1 MTCAPEINKMSINY
15 ETDKLHDQGVIMY
28 QNFSNEELRKKVI
41 GLERDVERTYVLQR
55 ELDHLRSRYEKDMI
69 DNKLIIERLKAS
81 VDDSLRYRPP
91 VDDRHMYDKHTVDI
105 LAGGP
110 PKTEVII
117 RNDPGLIDKC
127 DTLTR
132 QCHSISEENNLLVL
146 RVQEATGEIDRLRS
160 LLERLRNSDRQY
172 LESCSKG
179 ISCKNCE
186 GRKKTNIY
194 AEASLANQIGDE
206 YPNLLARSEEK
217 SKLKPNEGSA
227 MKIERGDHGKETRMC
242 FSILKWYGMYKKVY
256 EKFYSL
262 QHQKQVQIYK
272 GDLGSPL
279 SVWDDLRYFFFA
291 YKTI

>member
-1 MTCAPEINKMSINY
+1 
-15 ETDKLHDQGVIMY
+15 MY

-41 GLERDVERTYVLQR
+41 LLERDVERTYVLQR

-117 RNDPGLIDKC
+117 RNDPGLLDKC
-127 DTLTR
+127 DLLTR
-132 QCHSISEENNLLVL
+132 HCHSMKEENNLLVL
-146 RVQEATGEIDRLRS
+146 EVQEAQGEIDRLRS
-160 LLERLRNSDRQY
+160 VLERLRNSDRQY

-186 GRKKTNIY
+186 GRKKTSIY
-194 AEASLANQIGDE
+194 AEACGANQVGHEDG
-206 YPNLLARSEEK
+206 NREEK
-217 SKLKPNEGSA
+217 SKSKPDGSPG
-227 MKIERGDHGKETRMC
+227 KIDRGDYAKEARMC

-262 QHQKQVQIYK
+262 QHQKQIQIYK

-279 SVWDDLRYFFFA
+279 SVWDDLRYIFF
-291 YKTI
+291 Y